1 MPGRH
6 LGFLSCQR
14 VTKGRRIEVKVS
26 KSSMPAALCGYPAE
40 EQGCQKHQSQ
50 QRVYC
55 VPGCTVCDEGYQQD
69 NDDHDDDPA
78 AAEAFATTAAAATA
92 RATAG
97 AFERMIIIH
106 VGHCVFFLP

>member
-1 MPGRH
+1 M
-6 LGFLSCQR
+6 
-14 VTKGRRIEVKVS
+14 T
-26 KSSMPAALCGYPAE
+26 AALCGYPAE
-40 EQGCQKHQSQ
+40 EQERQKTQSQ

-55 VPGCTVCDEGYQQD
+55 VPACTVCDEGYQQD

-78 AAEAFATTAAAATA
+78 ASKAFAATTAAATA

-106 VGHCVFFLP
+106 VGHCVFILP

>member
-1 MPGRH
+1 MHRS
-6 LGFLSCQR
+6 FFCER
-14 VTKGRRIEVKVS
+14 VTKRSKIEVKVS
-26 KSSMPAALCGYPAE
+26 KSSVPAALCGYPAE
-40 EQGCQKHQSQ
+40 KQERQKPQSQ

-55 VPGCTVCDEGYQQD
+55 VPACTVCDEGYQQD

-97 AFERMIIIH
+97 AFERMVITGIPL
-106 VGHCVFFLP
+106 F